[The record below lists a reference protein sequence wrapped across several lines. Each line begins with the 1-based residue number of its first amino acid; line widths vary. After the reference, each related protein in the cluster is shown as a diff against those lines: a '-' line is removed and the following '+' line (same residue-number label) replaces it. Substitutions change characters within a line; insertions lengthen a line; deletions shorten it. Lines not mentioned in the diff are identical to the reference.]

1 MAAMRAAI
9 TFVCD
14 RLSLAVVAIGSVVML
29 LVFVTVEVNATQ
41 LGSFP
46 LHFEA
51 NTDAVQVQ
59 SGTPGNGALQTG
71 DRIDLER
78 LTPEQRFALLAARS
92 NAQMQLTV
100 RRGSH
105 RFPLLLSATPPDY
118 SRRATIARD
127 IAIPLSFFLSLGLA
141 TTLFLMRPRPI
152 TLAFYIYTLLVLV
165 KVNQSVLDLARWPIN
180 LASDLVV
187 QIVYPLTQITLL
199 VFAQRLYGRKGKAWP
214 WFFGASIVLSVL
226 VFVVWVDPIVWLVF
240 QKFQMPGPTR
250 LLMSGSD
257 ALLLVSVICGLAYV
271 ASGARALD
279 RRRVAWVIA
288 GIALAPI
295 LDLLWAVSDV
305 LSAITG
311 DASVALLALEAW
323 TDALQPWF
331 AVIGS
336 SFVLYGFLS
345 QRVIDFRF
353 VIGRAV
359 LYGATTVV
367 LVLFFGVIEWWAEQ
381 LFEST
386 RPALYVSLAA
396 ALIIG
401 FSLKSIHERVESLLN
416 RIFFRQQRYSEEIL
430 QRAARALANT
440 SSEKTLVEFLIDEP
454 VRVLRLSSSAL
465 FLATSDGTQFERRAD
480 HGWNVAEVQRV
491 DVEDPIIVALRADL
505 GSIEFDEARLESI
518 ALPRGRKAPSLVIPL
533 VMRSRVF
540 GFVLYGGRE
549 DDVPLTSEERALLEA
564 IASSAAAAYDHIDAD
579 HSRARIHTL
588 EDQIRGL
595 GGAVPE

>member
-1 MAAMRAAI
+1 
-9 TFVCD
+9 
-14 RLSLAVVAIGSVVML
+14 
-29 LVFVTVEVNATQ
+29 
-41 LGSFP
+41 
-46 LHFEA
+46 
-51 NTDAVQVQ
+51 
-59 SGTPGNGALQTG
+59 
-71 DRIDLER
+71 
-78 LTPEQRFALLAARS
+78 
-92 NAQMQLTV
+92 
-100 RRGSH
+100 
-105 RFPLLLSATPPDY
+105 
-118 SRRATIARD
+118 
-127 IAIPLSFFLSLGLA
+127 
-141 TTLFLMRPRPI
+141 MRPRPI

-401 FSLKSIHERVESLLN
+401 FSLKSIHERVENLLKPYLLPPAALLRGN
-416 RIFFRQQRYSEEIL
+416 FAARRAGAGQYLVGKNARRISDRRAGARLAVIIERSILSDIRRYAI
-430 QRAARALANT
+430 RAARRPW
-440 SSEKTLVEFLIDEP
+440 VERYRGAARRRRGSDHR
-454 VRVLRLSSSAL
+454 RVASGPW
-465 FLATSDGTQFERRAD
+465 FD
-480 HGWNVAEVQRV
+480 RV
-491 DVEDPIIVALRADL
+491 
-505 GSIEFDEARLESI
+505 
-518 ALPRGRKAPSLVIPL
+518 
-533 VMRSRVF
+533 
-540 GFVLYGGRE
+540 
-549 DDVPLTSEERALLEA
+549 
-564 IASSAAAAYDHIDAD
+564 
-579 HSRARIHTL
+579 
-588 EDQIRGL
+588 
-595 GGAVPE
+595 